1 MTFPVLGPGRDQ
13 HSIQEQLEEMRVNDV
28 SWRDGRAFT
37 LAYSAGQDVL
47 DVAQDAYQR
56 FANENALNTDAFPSL
71 RTMANDVV
79 NTVLGWTHAPDTGAG
94 FMTSGGTESL
104 LLAVR
109 AARQRRRR
117 QDKRQSDLN
126 VVLPTSA
133 HAAFEKACSYF
144 DVASRRVDV
153 GQDWRADSE
162 AMSNAVD
169 DGTILLVASAPQY
182 PQGVIDPVAEI
193 AQLAHNSQINC
204 HVDACMGGVTLT
216 YLEQLGNE
224 ISPWDFRV
232 DGVTSISVDLHKYGY
247 TSKGAGVLVHRT
259 KELRNDQT
267 FVTDNWLGG
276 AYGSSGILGTKSGG
290 PIASAWAVMH
300 YLGDNGYQRVTASAR
315 TTALAIAKHID
326 QHPSLVLLAQPEAT
340 LLSFA
345 SNDERLDIF
354 TLADNLRR
362 RGWYL
367 DRQSPPP
374 SLHLTV
380 NAIHNN
386 VMTLFLQHLDEAV
399 SESILGADTTHGAT
413 QGAYGTID

>member
-1 MTFPVLGPGRDQ
+1 MTLPFLGPGRDQ
-13 HSIQEQLEEMRVNDV
+13 HSIQEQLEAMRVNDV

-71 RTMANDVV
+71 RRMANDVV
-79 NTVLGWTHAPDTGAG
+79 NTVLGWTHAPVTGAG

-109 AARQRRRR
+109 AARLRRQR
-117 QDKRQSDLN
+117 QDKPQRDLN
-126 VVLPTSA
+126 IVLPTSA
-133 HAAFEKACSYF
+133 HAALEKACSYF
-144 DVASRRVDV
+144 DVTSRRVDV
-153 GQDWRADSE
+153 ASDWRADVS
-162 AMSNAVD
+162 AMSDAID
-169 DGTILLVASAPQY
+169 DQTILLVASAPQY

-216 YLEQLGNE
+216 YLERLGNE

-276 AYGSSGILGTKSGG
+276 TYGSSGILGTKSGG

-300 YLGDNGYQRVTASAR
+300 YLGDNGYERVTESAR
-315 TTALAIAKHID
+315 ATALTIAKHID

-345 SNDERLDIF
+345 SNDEQLDIF

-386 VMTLFLQHLDEAV
+386 VMTLFLAHLDEAV
-399 SESILGADTTHGAT
+399 SESISGADTT
-413 QGAYGTID
+413 QGASQGVYGTID

>member
-1 MTFPVLGPGRDQ
+1 M
-13 HSIQEQLEEMRVNDV
+13 
-28 SWRDGRAFT
+28 
-37 LAYSAGQDVL
+37 
-47 DVAQDAYQR
+47 
-56 FANENALNTDAFPSL
+56 
-71 RTMANDVV
+71 
-79 NTVLGWTHAPDTGAG
+79 
-94 FMTSGGTESL
+94 
-104 LLAVR
+104 
-109 AARQRRRR
+109 
-117 QDKRQSDLN
+117 
-126 VVLPTSA
+126 
-133 HAAFEKACSYF
+133 
-144 DVASRRVDV
+144 
-153 GQDWRADSE
+153 
-162 AMSNAVD
+162 
-169 DGTILLVASAPQY
+169 
-182 PQGVIDPVAEI
+182 
-193 AQLAHNSQINC
+193 
-204 HVDACMGGVTLT
+204 
-216 YLEQLGNE
+216 
-224 ISPWDFRV
+224 
-232 DGVTSISVDLHKYGY
+232 
-247 TSKGAGVLVHRT
+247 HRT

-315 TTALAIAKHID
+315 TTALTIAKHID

>member
-13 HSIQEQLEEMRVNDV
+13 QSIQEQLEAMRINDV

-71 RTMANDVV
+71 RMMANDVV

-117 QDKRQSDLN
+117 QDKRQTDLN

-144 DVASRRVDV
+144 EVTSRRVDV
-153 GQDWRADSE
+153 SPDWRADSL
-162 AMSNAVD
+162 AMSNAID

-182 PQGVIDPVAEI
+182 PQGVIDPVTEI

-216 YLEQLGNE
+216 YLEQLGND

-232 DGVTSISVDLHKYGY
+232 EGVTSISVDLHKYGY

-259 KELRNDQT
+259 KELRIDQT

-300 YLGDNGYQRVTASAR
+300 YLGDNGYERVTASAR
-315 TTALAIAKHID
+315 TTALAIANHID
-326 QHPSLVLLAQPEAT
+326 KHPSLVLLAQPEAT

-386 VMTLFLQHLDEAV
+386 VMTLFLQHLDESV
-399 SESILGADTTHGAT
+399 SESMSGADAT
-413 QGAYGTID
+413 QGGSQGAYGTID

>member
-13 HSIQEQLEEMRVNDV
+13 HSIQEQLEAMRINDV

-47 DVAQDAYQR
+47 EVAQDAYQR

-117 QDKRQSDLN
+117 QDKRQTDLN

-144 DVASRRVDV
+144 EVTSRRVDV
-153 GQDWRADSE
+153 SPDWRADSRVM
-162 AMSNAVD
+162 ADAVD

-182 PQGVIDPVAEI
+182 PQGVIDPVTEI

-216 YLEQLGNE
+216 YLEQLGND

-232 DGVTSISVDLHKYGY
+232 EGVTSISVDLHKYGY

-300 YLGDNGYQRVTASAR
+300 YLGDDGYERVTASAR
-315 TTALAIAKHID
+315 TTALAIANHID
-326 QHPSLVLLAQPEAT
+326 KHPSLVLLAQPEAT

-399 SESILGADTTHGAT
+399 TESMSGAVAT
-413 QGAYGTID
+413 QGGSQGAYGTID

>member
-1 MTFPVLGPGRDQ
+1 MAFPLLGPGRTLRR
-13 HSIQEQLEEMRVNDV
+13 IQEELETMRVNDV
-28 SWRDGRAFT
+28 AWRDGRAFT
-37 LAYSAGQDVL
+37 LTYSAGTDVL
-47 DVAQDAYQR
+47 EVAQDAYQR

-71 RTMANDVV
+71 GTMAKDVV
-79 NTVLGWTHAPDTGAG
+79 ATVLGWTHAPDTGSG

-109 AARQRRRR
+109 AAREGRRN
-117 QDKRQSDLN
+117 QSKIWSDLN
-126 VVLPTSA
+126 IVLPTSA

-144 DVASRRVDV
+144 DVTSRRVAV
-153 GQDWRADSE
+153 TTDWRADVQ
-162 AMSNAVD
+162 AMADAVD
-169 DGTILLVASAPQY
+169 DKTILLVASAPQY

-193 AQLAHNSQINC
+193 AALARASEINC

-216 YLEQLGNE
+216 YLERLGHD
-224 ISPWDFRV
+224 IAPWDFRV

-276 AYGSSGILGTKSGG
+276 TYGSSGILGTKSGG

-300 YLGDNGYQRVTASAR
+300 YLGDNGYERVTESAR
-315 TTALAIAKHID
+315 TTALAIANHID
-326 QHPSLVLLAQPEAT
+326 RHPSLVLLAQPDAT
-340 LLSFA
+340 LLSFTT
-345 SNDERLDIF
+345 SDEQLDIF

-367 DRQSPPP
+367 DRQGPPP

-386 VMTLFLQHLDEAV
+386 VMTLFLAHLDEAV
-399 SESILGADTTHGAT
+399 SESMSGADASPGTSR
-413 QGAYGTID
+413 GAYGTID